1 MNQRTRASRSRPLP
15 HWAAVVSFALLCT
28 SFMAPPLAFGQG
40 LPVGFEYELAD
51 GEIHMRISA
60 DDVVDG
66 VRVQLR
72 TCGSQL
78 FTGQCPDLQRGQT
91 CNLSAPAPT
100 STTTCS
106 LTIEG
111 DYAGSAG
118 SLSYDFEIA
127 VAQDMEFD
135 VDTSTFDATAHRFV
149 MTMNQSAGHVEL
161 VVRGEDGAIVADRVV
176 PFNGEPAGTPLTIT
190 WSQPPVGIL
199 TVDVKAVGES
209 GAWSSRQYV
218 PWQVQMDAVY
228 VSFPSGSADIP
239 SSDEAMLADR
249 LRQIQQTAAR
259 VSEWVDVEL
268 YVAGYTDTVG
278 SSGDNQ
284 QLSEARA
291 RSLAQ
296 FMRQGG
302 WTAPIHFQGFGEDVL
317 AVPTG
322 DSVEEAANRRALFIL
337 GTSQRPITDQI
348 PRSNWRTL

>member
-1 MNQRTRASRSRPLP
+1 MKPRSFTPAIRRIP
-15 HWAAVVSFALLCT
+15 VSFAAPFIALCT
-28 SFMAPPLAFGQG
+28 LPLSAAAQG
-40 LPVGFEYELAD
+40 LPVGFEYEMSD

-66 VRVQLR
+66 IRVQLR
-72 TCGSQL
+72 SCGASV
-78 FTGQCPDLQRGQT
+78 FTGSCPDLQRGQT
-91 CNLSAPAPT
+91 CTLSTAAPT
-100 STTTCS
+100 STSTCA
-106 LTIEG
+106 LTITGE
-111 DYAGSAG
+111 YAGSTG
-118 SLSYDFEIA
+118 TLSYDFEIA

-135 VDTSTFDATAHRFV
+135 VDTSSFDATGHRFV
-149 MTMNQSAGHVEL
+149 MTMNQPAGHVEL
-161 VVRGEDGAIVADRVV
+161 VVRGDDGAIVADRVI
-176 PFNGEPAGTPLTIT
+176 PFSGEPAGTPLQIT
-190 WSQPPVGIL
+190 WFQPAVPIL
-199 TVDVKAVGES
+199 TVDVKAVGQS

-228 VSFPSGSADIP
+228 VSFPSGSAEIP
-239 SSDEAMLADR
+239 DADEAMLMER
-249 LRQIQQTAAR
+249 LRQIQQTADR

-296 FMRQGG
+296 FMRSGG
-302 WTAPIHFQGFGEDVL
+302 WSAPIHFQGFGEDVL

-322 DSVEEAANRRALFIL
+322 DNVDEAANRRALFIL